1 MTMKCRP
8 FYSMQEIIQNGN
20 VHDFHRKFGN
30 RTKGTHGVYIW
41 GFAQDWSKLSQNE
54 KNQID
59 VLWPLDP
66 MNEFA
71 INVKSQDIGIYYLG
85 KATSINIFERIMQE
99 RANLFG
105 GFFPIYEW
113 NHYFTATP
121 FLSIW
126 NQLLDRIARLNSNQ
140 VHFNR
145 LNKYQSCVC
154 SNLNPFQSSSP
165 ILYSNACFSD
175 NNLIDRIM
183 NPNRNLFL
191 KASIQEMS
199 KNFIF
204 TWIEINESKV
214 TEQTEQVEKLLHDLL
229 GVNIL
234 GIGGTKRI
242 GAINQ
247 GNFLNYQISNCSV
260 SIDFNSN
267 PELYKR
273 IEQINR
279 DSITLQSKCKC
290 FRD

>member
-1 MTMKCRP
+1 
-8 FYSMQEIIQNGN
+8 MQKIIQDGN
-20 VHDFHRKFGN
+20 AHDFHRKFGA
-30 RTKGTHGVYIW
+30 RTKGKHGVYIW
-41 GFAQDWSKLSQNE
+41 GFAKQMKD
-54 KNQID
+54 
-59 VLWPLDP
+59 LDEEIKKGFP
-66 MNEFA
+66 KEFADLNEFA
-71 INVKSQDIGIYYLG
+71 VNADSQDIGIYYIG

-113 NHYFTATP
+113 KHYFNATP

-165 ILYSNACFSD
+165 ILYSNAYFNE
-175 NNLIDRIM
+175 NNLIDRTM
-183 NPNRNLFL
+183 NPNSNLFL
-191 KASIQEMS
+191 KASMQEMS

-204 TWIEINESKV
+204 TWIEIDESKN
-214 TEQTEQVEKLLHDLL
+214 TEQVEKLLHDLL

-242 GAINQ
+242 GAINK
-247 GNFLNYQISNCSV
+247 GNFSNYDISISGV
-260 SIDFNSN
+260 TISFNSN
-267 PELYKR
+267 PELHKR
-273 IEQINR
+273 IEQING
-279 DSITLQSKCKC
+279 SSLSLQNSCKC